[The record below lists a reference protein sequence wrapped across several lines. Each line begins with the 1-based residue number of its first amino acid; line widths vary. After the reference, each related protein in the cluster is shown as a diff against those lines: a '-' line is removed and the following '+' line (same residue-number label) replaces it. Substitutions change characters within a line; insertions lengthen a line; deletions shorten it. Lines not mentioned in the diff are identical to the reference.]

1 MASRLKKY
9 SEGKDYKV
17 VAFVLACFFNDE
29 QARIIKKVVS
39 EATKHHCKVVFF
51 STLSFFYFND
61 LNDAGEKKIFDTISV
76 ERYDAIVLMSESFKT
91 DEEQLVLVKRA
102 NEAGVPVITVDKSF
116 DGCINLVFD
125 YGDAFR
131 EIVRHMVEDHGYRT
145 INFMG
150 GMPENSYSQERLT
163 VFKEVLAQNNIPYE
177 PERVYWGYF
186 WEDPTR
192 AAMQK
197 MFEDAL
203 PMPEAIICAN
213 DVMAIAVCRCLQD
226 KGYRV
231 PEDVAVS
238 GFDGIEIGR
247 YNRPRLTTGEQ
258 NLDEFTRVMF
268 EIIETG
274 KYKTDENGKIPIYN
288 KMEIGA
294 SCGCT
299 CLETVHAAS
308 EMSKLKSELHQQIKY
323 QGDLNQLIANLGH
336 TERFADIIEAIPEYM
351 EPLKYR
357 TFWFC
362 ANTDLISEAEISRQ
376 SQEDAYAPDNPV
388 YTKNMN
394 VLRYCINDGKTDTDC
409 WESMAFGELIPDRE
423 KQLEENDFL
432 LALTVHMKGKAV
444 GYTVV
449 AFDLDFFWFTA
460 YASFVTSFRQL
471 LEMQKAQM
479 ELMRVYMCDLLTGLY
494 NRNGFYQKIQTLL
507 QAAEELDMT
516 LISMDMDGLKKI
528 NDTYGHMEGD
538 EAIRALGSIIRASIR
553 HEIGARIGGDEF
565 LIAFVGR
572 DIEERTEEIVN
583 LLKQG
588 IRSYNESSGK
598 VYALNASIGVY
609 TNRVKNHSL
618 DHFLK
623 KVDDLM
629 YAQKY
634 LNKKERGDI

>member
-1 MASRLKKY
+1 MAETLGKY
-9 SEGKDYKV
+9 SEGEDYKV
-17 VAFVLACFFNDE
+17 VAFVVAGFFYDE
-29 QARIIKKVVS
+29 QTRILKKMVM
-39 EATKHHCKVVFF
+39 EAAKRHCKIVFF
-51 STLSFFYFND
+51 STLSDFFYHD
-61 LNDAGEKKIFDTISV
+61 LNAAGEKKIFDAICV
-76 ERYDAIVLMSESFKT
+76 ERYDAIVLMSETFKE
-91 DEEQLVLVKRA
+91 DAEQLTLVKKA
-102 NEAGVPVITVDKSF
+102 NMAGVPIITVDKSF
-116 DGCINLVFD
+116 DGCINLAFD
-125 YGDAFR
+125 YGDTFR
-131 EIVRHMVEDHGYRT
+131 EVVRHMVEVHGYRT

-150 GMPENSYSQERLT
+150 GIPGNSFSEERLT
-163 VFKEVLAQNNIPYE
+163 VFKEVLAKNNIPYE

-186 WEDPTR
+186 WEDPTEE
-192 AAMQK
+192 AMKK
-197 MFEDAL
+197 MFADAL

-213 DVMAIAVCRCLQD
+213 DSMAITVCKCLQER
-226 KGYRV
+226 GYRV

-238 GFDGIEIGR
+238 GFDGIELEK
-247 YNRPRLTTGEQ
+247 YNRPRLTTGIRNE
-258 NLDEFTRVMF
+258 DELIRMLCD
-268 EIIETG
+268 IIATG
-274 KYKTDENGKIPIYN
+274 EYESDENGKVLIYS
-288 KMEIGA
+288 KMQLGG
-294 SCGCT
+294 SCGCAN
-299 CLETVHAAS
+299 LESMQVTSDMA
-308 EMSKLKSELHQQIKY
+308 KLKAEVIQQIEY
-323 QGDLNQLIANLGH
+323 QGNLNQLIVNFGH
-336 TERFADIIEAIPEYM
+336 AERFADIIEAIPEYM
-351 EPLKYR
+351 GALRYK

-362 ANTDLISEAEISRQ
+362 ANTDLIEETEISTQ
-376 SQEDAYAPDNPV
+376 QENAYEADNAS
-388 YTKNMN
+388 YTKSMN
-394 VLRYCINDGKTDTDC
+394 VLRYCNDGEKPKADY
-409 WESMAFGELIPDRE
+409 WESMAFGELIPDRK

-432 LALTVHMKGKAV
+432 LVLTMHMKGKAV
-444 GYTVV
+444 GYT
-449 AFDLDFFWFTA
+449 AITFDLDLFWITA
-460 YASFVTSFRQL
+460 YAAFITSFRQL

-507 QAAEELDMT
+507 QMAEELDMT